1 MLRRG
6 EGELSASNRTI
17 LQSVLAAD
25 YDHIVRRLARR
36 FGSAD
41 FAHETFLRLNGISD
55 HAEVRSPRD
64 YLFRAAINIG
74 KNLRRNEQI
83 RATDGEVEAFFNIP
97 DETPSPARAFEI
109 RADMDALL
117 RALADLPP
125 RTRSVFEAVL
135 FDETPYAQIA
145 LNLGVSMR
153 TIERDVQRATDYCV
167 RVLEAQGFRPAR
179 SQDSDG
185 SPDVSQ

>member
-1 MLRRG
+1 M
-6 EGELSASNRTI
+6 SASNRTI

-25 YDHIVRRLARR
+25 YDNIVRRLARR

-41 FAHETFLRLNGISD
+41 FARETLHETFLRLSGMSD
-55 HAEVRSPRD
+55 QTNLRNPRD

-74 KNLRRNEQI
+74 KNLRRSEQI
-83 RATDGEVEAFFNIP
+83 RATDGDVDAFFDIP
-97 DETPSPARAFEI
+97 DEKPSPAHAIEI

-117 RALADLPP
+117 RAVADLPP

-145 LNLGVSMR
+145 LNLGVSLR
-153 TIERDVQRATDYCV
+153 TIERDVQRATEYCV
-167 RVLEAQGFRPAR
+167 RVLEAQGLSPAHL
-179 SQDSDG
+179 QDPDG
-185 SPDVSQ
+185 SSGVSQ

>member
-1 MLRRG
+1 
-6 EGELSASNRTI
+6 
-17 LQSVLAAD
+17 
-25 YDHIVRRLARR
+25 
-36 FGSAD
+36 
-41 FAHETFLRLNGISD
+41 
-55 HAEVRSPRD
+55 
-64 YLFRAAINIG
+64 
-74 KNLRRNEQI
+74 
-83 RATDGEVEAFFNIP
+83 
-97 DETPSPARAFEI
+97 
-109 RADMDALL
+109 MDALL

-145 LNLGVSMR
+145 LNRVLMR